1 MSKVTIL
8 VGLQWGDEGK
18 GKIVDILSPD
28 YDIVAR
34 YQGGANAG
42 HTIVFQGKKFVLH
55 LIPSGIFTD
64 GIKCVIGNGTV
75 IDPEALLNEID
86 IIKNEGIDLDGRLF
100 ISKDAH
106 VILPYHKIVDAINED
121 TQNKIGTT
129 KKGIG
134 PAYFDKYARRGI
146 RIGDLEL
153 DEVLI
158 EKIKSNIQNLKNI
171 FPNSEELK
179 KLKESDVFNIL
190 KEQYKLISKY
200 FTNSQKYLNDSIQS
214 GKNVLLEGAQG
225 ALLDV
230 EFGTYPFITSSNP
243 TSGGACTGSGIP
255 PNKIKN
261 VVGIFKAYT
270 TRVGEGPFPTELF
283 DEDGKNI
290 AKIGNEFG
298 ATTGRPR
305 RCGWLDLVAL
315 KYACMVDGVTELV
328 ITKSDVLDTFTE
340 ISLCTEYDI
349 EGKITDEFP
358 TNVNIL
364 KTAIPVLH
372 KFRGWKKSLNG
383 ITDYENLPSEYK
395 EYLLFIEDY
404 IGIKVKYISTGA
416 SREEIIILRNVKL

>member
-18 GKIVDILSPD
+18 GKIVDILSPE

-64 GIKCVIGNGTV
+64 GNKCIIGNGTV

-86 IIKNEGIDLDGRLF
+86 IIKKEGIDLDGSLF
-100 ISKDAH
+100 ISNDAH

-146 RIGDLEL
+146 RIGDLAL
-153 DEVLI
+153 DDVLE
-158 EKIKSNIQNLKNI
+158 EKIKSNLQNLKNI
-171 FPNSEELK
+171 FPKSEELK
-179 KLKESDVFNIL
+179 KLKESDVFDIL
-190 KEQYKLISKY
+190 KEQFKLISKY
-200 FTNSQKYLNDSIQS
+200 FTNTQKYLNDSIRS

-230 EFGTYPFITSSNP
+230 DFGTYPFITSSNP

-255 PNKIKN
+255 PNKIKD

-283 DEDGKNI
+283 DDDGKNI
-290 AKIGNEFG
+290 GKIGNEFG

-328 ITKSDVLDTFTE
+328 ITKSDVLDTFDE

-349 EGKITDEFP
+349 DNKITDEFP

-364 KTAIPVLH
+364 KDSKPVLQ
-372 KFRGWKKSLNG
+372 KFKGWKKSLNG
-383 ITDYENLPSEYK
+383 ITDYDKLPSEYK
-395 EYLLFIEDY
+395 EYLKFIEEY
-404 IGIKVKYISTGA
+404 IGVKVKYISTGA
-416 SREEIIILRNVKL
+416 SREEIIIKK